1 MNKPE
6 RPKAFSVIRDSI
18 DHNLTTKEV
27 KFGFRKIFA
36 EFNKRVDPNLP
47 FYYYYNTHT
56 RYYKGSLPDFSEPGK
71 K

>member
-1 MNKPE
+1 MKKPE
-6 RPKAFSVIRDSI
+6 RPKAFSVIQDSI

-36 EFNKRVDPNLP
+36 EFNKRLDPNLP
-47 FYYYYNTHT
+47 FYYYYNT